1 MRHAAKHNSFL
12 IHTTENYNINFLGPM
27 YFDMTPPQTEF
38 TPNFKTVVLF
48 LTTDLNVI
56 SAKIEINPTWNL
68 KLLIFY
74 KFVTYEM

>member
-1 MRHAAKHNSFL
+1 
-12 IHTTENYNINFLGPM
+12 M